1 MDQINA
7 GMKTV
12 ELVKKEFLMCINKIK
27 EEQPEIFND
36 PLFGVWVTTALV
48 DLLCASAKA
57 LGAVKSTL
65 AKMIDES
72 WNYMCSPK
80 NVLN

>member
-27 EEQPEIFND
+27 EERPEIFND
-36 PLFGVWVTTALV
+36 ALFGVWVTTALA
-48 DLLCASAKA
+48 DLLCASGKA
-57 LGAVKSTL
+57 LGAAKGTL
-65 AKMIDES
+65 IKMIDEG

-80 NVLN
+80 NILN